1 MKYFAILLFLLS
13 SVCHA
18 AFNSNVVYVVDKDK
32 RPLYDINAD
41 KQIPIASITKL
52 MTAIVILDANQS
64 LEDQITIKQMDK
76 DTIKNTNSRLNY
88 GTKLTRK
95 QLLLLALMSSE
106 NRAAAALVRNYPKG
120 SKAAIKAMNKKAIEL
135 GMYNTK
141 FVDGTGLSA
150 KNVSTAKD
158 LAILVDAAAMYPTII
173 ELSTTSKYTAKIG
186 KRTQTF
192 KNTNPLIRNEN
203 GNDILISKTGFTNE
217 AGKCI
222 IVKQQDA
229 VIILMDSPNSQTRLN
244 DLLEVRKE
252 LRN

>member
-1 MKYFAILLFLLS
+1 MS
-13 SVCHA
+13 A
-18 AFNSNVVYVVDKDK
+18 AGPNAPYTAAVVYVVDKDK

-52 MTAIVILDANQS
+52 MTAILILDANQS

-158 LAILVDAAAMYPTII
+158 LAMQTMQNNSKVMKTPEPVVVVKNLADTSILLALRPCASINDFADMTSEIMEESKEAFDKEGILFHP
-173 ELSTTSKYTAKIG
+173 ST
-186 KRTQTF
+186 
-192 KNTNPLIRNEN
+192 
-203 GNDILISKTGFTNE
+203 
-217 AGKCI
+217 
-222 IVKQQDA
+222 VK
-229 VIILMDSPNSQTRLN
+229 
-244 DLLEVRKE
+244 K
-252 LRN
+252 